1 MTYLPVTG
9 DVQDKAGLDS
19 SYLWTLPPHHED
31 STVQF
36 PGDHGLYGGMQDY
49 DFTNQPFLFPMEAPN
64 AFPGTIPPP
73 ETLTPIKTSKS
84 SSVASEPKEHQFM
97 QRDHSTASISTQ
109 ESIDS
114 TRRTSSL
121 SDVLPTDPA
130 DPRIHSSH
138 IESVYDELQGLNI
151 FAFAMEQKFDAVVRQ
166 QKSCR
171 PISSTADFGLPLEEL
186 LQKPDDGSGSGKGR
200 NEPGQLESAYY
211 YSLAELRR
219 RLKWLREDVGNM
231 ITQPGKGAATTGST
245 AAGYSG

>member
-1 MTYLPVTG
+1 MDG
-9 DVQDKAGLDS
+9 DLQDKSSLDNS
-19 SYLWTLPPHHED
+19 FLWSLPPHPQD
-31 STVQF
+31 SSVQF
-36 PGDHGLYGGMQDY
+36 AGDHGLYSGMQDY
-49 DFTNQPFLFPMEAPN
+49 DFNQPFLFPMETSN
-64 AFPGTIPPP
+64 NFSGTISPP
-73 ETLTPIKTSKS
+73 ETLTPLKTSKS
-84 SSVASEPKEHQFM
+84 SSVASEPKQHNSM
-97 QRDHSTASISTQ
+97 QRDHSTTSLSTQ
-109 ESIDS
+109 DFIDS
-114 TRRTSSL
+114 SRRASSS
-121 SDVLPTDPA
+121 SDVLPDPA

-186 LQKPDDGSGSGKGR
+186 LQKPDHGSGSGKGR

-231 ITQPGKGAATTGST
+231 ITQPGKGTGFT